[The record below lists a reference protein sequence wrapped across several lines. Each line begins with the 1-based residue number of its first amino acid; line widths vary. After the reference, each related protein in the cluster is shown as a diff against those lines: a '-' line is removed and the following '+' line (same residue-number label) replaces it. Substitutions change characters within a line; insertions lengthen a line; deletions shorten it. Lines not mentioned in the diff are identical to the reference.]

1 MLVAFR
7 MLALNLFDITDPAV
21 ETLWK
26 QLDAP
31 TYYLSWS
38 FVSAWLS
45 ALPEDKRPQLA
56 IALEDGVVKAG
67 FLLGK
72 RRLFRVLPA
81 QAMYLNASGFD
92 ELGLAH
98 SALLRA
104 PGSHLTLDQIVAIL
118 PASWDEL
125 FLPAIDPNAFPELGR
140 MGARGGYRIHVDK
153 EASAPYVD
161 LDAVRGV
168 EGGYLAML
176 DPSVR
181 AQIGR
186 AKHDLGA
193 LTVEIA
199 TDARQAMDIY
209 GELLRLHA
217 RERADRGER
226 GVFADPWFE
235 QFHRGLITE
244 RIASGEIQLVRV
256 SSATGTVGCLY
267 NFVHNGVATAYQSAF
282 ASFDDPH
289 VEPGF
294 LCHEI
299 AVAHAATAGLMRYE
313 LRATSARLATNAT
326 RLTWL
331 CIHRPSV
338 RFAIEDRI
346 RDLGRVVRQRRL
358 AA

>member
-1 MLVAFR
+1 
-7 MLALNLFDITDPAV
+7 MLALKLYDVTDPAV
-21 ETLWK
+21 EALWTR
-26 QLDAP
+26 LEAP

-38 FVSAWLS
+38 FVSAWLN
-45 ALPEDKRPQLA
+45 ALPEERRPQLA
-56 IALEDGVVKAG
+56 IATDDGVAQVG

-72 RRLFRVLPA
+72 RRLFRVLPT
-81 QAMYLNASGFD
+81 QALYLNASGFD

-104 PGSHLTLDQIVAIL
+104 PGSHLTLDQILAL
-118 PASWDEL
+118 MPDRWDEL
-125 FLPAIDPNAFPELGR
+125 FMPAVDQNAFPELGR
-140 MGARGGYRIHVDK
+140 MGTRGGYRIAV
-153 EASAPYVD
+153 EQESSAPYVD

-186 AKHDLGA
+186 AKHDLGP
-193 LTVEIA
+193 LQFEVA

-217 RERADRGER
+217 REKSERGER

-235 QFHRGLITE
+235 QFHRALITA
-244 RIASGEIQLVRV
+244 RIASGEIQLIRV
-256 SSATGTVGCLY
+256 TSATGTVGCLY
-267 NFVHNGVATAYQSAF
+267 NFVHNGRVTAYQGAF
-282 ASFDDPH
+282 AKFEDPH

-294 LCHEI
+294 ICHAA
-299 AVAHAATAGLMRYE
+299 AVANAAAQGLMRYE
-313 LRATSARLATNAT
+313 LRDTSARLATNAT

-331 CIHRPSV
+331 RIHKPAV
-338 RFAIEDRI
+338 RFTLEDRL
-346 RDLGRVVRQRRL
+346 RDLTRVVRQRRL